1 MYVCIYIVY
10 MCLGIFWL
18 DGNKFMYV
26 CIYNECI
33 YENTVCMYVCMYV
46 CVQDV
51 SELCGVVGR
60 DEPDLQ
66 SVEAAHR
73 LSSLPSRLPHIVHY

>member
-1 MYVCIYIVY
+1 MYVCMYVCIFIINVS
-10 MCLGIFWL
+10 MKIL
-18 DGNKFMYV
+18 
-26 CIYNECI
+26 
-33 YENTVCMYVCMYV
+33 YVCMYV